1 MNQLELEFE
10 PDEPKDENTEILERL
25 RELIVLS
32 AKDHDAKIAK
42 HSEELMAHI
51 EKVLQEARHGH
62 RRD

>member
-1 MNQLELEFE
+1 MSKR
-10 PDEPKDENTEILERL
+10 KDDTMQILERL
-25 RELIVLS
+25 KKLIILS

-51 EKVLQEARHGH
+51 EKVLQEARHGQ

>member
-1 MNQLELEFE
+1 MNEPSELTMN
-10 PDEPKDENTEILERL
+10 EPKDDTIQILERL
-25 RELIVLS
+25 KKLIVLS